1 MIPQILKHS
10 VFAILL
16 LVPSGIQA
24 ARETGRMEQRMRQ
37 LLDISQSEPARAQ
50 AWETLQKMPR
60 VEIEDPYRHIYT
72 GAVQTDEPILVL
84 EPGRKAV
91 PSFGEFTTA
100 TWMQFQKRDELTRAD
115 LHFFHASWPQTRWV
129 IEMELLDAQGEPI
142 SRESQSFENSGIVAG
157 VPQVGRE
164 KISLTFPKL
173 PEKADSEPVRY
184 RLAIHAV
191 WTRKSNPFQAD
202 GEIPVDLSL
211 NAPWISIHHLTVHD
225 NPSSPTLQV
234 HVSNENWPATSYTLT
249 LKLFDAQGG
258 TVAETEKE
266 MANGGFIISR
276 QMLSWTD
283 LELPF
288 PSPFDL
294 KKVTRWEMA
303 LKRNSPSGCLDK
315 PHKP

>member
-1 MIPQILKHS
+1 MIQKILRTCVW
-10 VFAILL
+10 VFLL
-16 LVPSGIQA
+16 IVPSGIHA
-24 ARETGRMEQRMRQ
+24 APEKGGMEQRMRQ

-50 AWETLQKMPR
+50 AWETLQRMSR

-100 TWMQFQKRDELTRAD
+100 TWMRFQKRDELILAD

-129 IEMELLDAQGEPI
+129 IEMELLDAQGETI
-142 SRESQSFENSGIVAG
+142 SRESQSFENSGVVEGI
-157 VPQVGRE
+157 PCVGRE

-173 PEKADSEPVRY
+173 PEKADSEAVRY
-184 RLAIHAV
+184 RLAIHAI
-191 WTRKSNPFQAD
+191 WTRKSNPFQPD

-211 NAPWISIHHLTVHD
+211 NAPRISIHHLTVRT

-249 LKLFDAQGG
+249 LKLLNAQGG

-266 MANGGFIISR
+266 MA
-276 QMLSWTD
+276 
-283 LELPF
+283 
-288 PSPFDL
+288 
-294 KKVTRWEMA
+294 
-303 LKRNSPSGCLDK
+303 
-315 PHKP
+315 

>member
-1 MIPQILKHS
+1 MILQILKHS
-10 VFAILL
+10 VCAILL
-16 LVPSGIQA
+16 LVPCGIHA
-24 ARETGRMEQRMRQ
+24 ARETGEMEQRMRH

-50 AWETLQKMPR
+50 AWGTLQKMPR

-72 GAVQTDEPILVL
+72 GAVQTDEPVLVL
-84 EPGRKAV
+84 EPGRETV

-100 TWMQFQKRDELTRAD
+100 TWMQFQKRDEWILAD
-115 LHFFHASWPQTRWV
+115 LHFFRASWPHTRWL
-129 IEMELLDAQGEPI
+129 IEMELLDAQGETI
-142 SRESQSFENSGIVAG
+142 SRETVSFENSGIVAG

-173 PEKADSEPVRY
+173 REKADSKPIRY
-184 RLAIHAV
+184 RLAIHAI
-191 WTRKSNPFQAD
+191 WTQKSNPFQPD

-211 NAPWISIHHLTVHD
+211 NAPRVSIHHLTVHK
-225 NPSSPTLQV
+225 NQSSPTLQA

-249 LKLFDAQGG
+249 LKLLDAQGG

-266 MANGGFIISR
+266 IANGGFIISR

-283 LELPF
+283 IELPF
-288 PSPFDL
+288 PSPLDL
-294 KKVTRWEMA
+294 KKVTRWEMI
-303 LKRNSPSGCLDK
+303 LKRNSPLGCLDK